1 MELLLQT
8 RREFIRNVGLSLPG
22 LYFVPGLS
30 ACISSGDDSFY
41 KKAMGCFMGAAIG
54 DAMGGPIECQHFKR
68 IEKYAGN
75 MTGFLEYQRPL
86 GIMDLHPGYALHPE
100 PGSITDDTYI
110 RMDLARYMLA
120 NGPDYSAS
128 GFAEWLL
135 ANADFSNWWTQAV
148 RILKEI
154 EKGRF
159 RAEEAGQHH
168 IQGGGGGWWQPI
180 SIVCG
185 GNIEKTAGVVDQMC
199 RIWKA
204 PLERDILTAVCAG
217 QAAALQENS
226 SIDSIVNTVLEHSGP
241 LATRLFERAIDIA
254 RKSGTRDELYKNLY
268 DHALVD
274 SKGVTTEVDGPMP
287 APVEPEDYNDGFYT
301 SITFA
306 EQQPWALAYFVWG
319 EGDPAR
325 TVITAAMG
333 GRDADSIATNSASW
347 LGAMSGI
354 DVWPFEWVEAV
365 QQANL
370 VDFNLKQTCEEL
382 IHKSTEIEKLIK

>member
-1 MELLLQT
+1 
-8 RREFIRNVGLSLPG
+8 
-22 LYFVPGLS
+22 
-30 ACISSGDDSFY
+30 
-41 KKAMGCFMGAAIG
+41 
-54 DAMGGPIECQHFKR
+54 
-68 IEKYAGN
+68 
-75 MTGFLEYQRPL
+75 
-86 GIMDLHPGYALHPE
+86 
-100 PGSITDDTYI
+100 
-110 RMDLARYMLA
+110 ML
-120 NGPDYSAS
+120 
-128 GFAEWLL
+128 
-135 ANADFSNWWTQAV
+135 
-148 RILKEI
+148 
-154 EKGRF
+154 
-159 RAEEAGQHH
+159 
-168 IQGGGGGWWQPI
+168 
-180 SIVCG
+180 
-185 GNIEKTAGVVDQMC
+185 
-199 RIWKA
+199 
-204 PLERDILTAVCAG
+204 
-217 QAAALQENS
+217 AAALQENS